1 MVAETS
7 GEPFF
12 TVQVLLTLLICLVL
26 AAAAI
31 LVVIWLQH
39 RLRDRQLAQQRAQ
52 QEGTIDRLLSSFGE
66 DKDELAREH
75 QAQLAEREAR
85 ITALERENGRLRDR
99 LTSSGIAGLFGGGR
113 REVLSALLL
122 ENEQLHELLTQ
133 KQEQMREMMGDLTQ
147 RLMDRL
153 DEQTRESAQAV
164 RYKQALLSAFLQQ
177 QETRQLLD
185 RLIADGQVRPE
196 SAGTPEEA

>member
-52 QEGTIDRLLSSFGE
+52 QEGTIDRLLSSFGD

-164 RYKQALLSAFLQQ
+164 RYTQALLSAFLQQ

>member
-1 MVAETS
+1 MIAETS

-12 TVQVLLTLLICLVL
+12 TVQVLVTLLICLVL
-26 AAAAI
+26 AAVAI
-31 LVVIWLQH
+31 LVTTWLQR

-52 QEGTIDRLLSSFGE
+52 QEGTIDRLLSSFGD

-85 ITALERENGRLRDR
+85 IAALERENGRLRDR

-196 SAGTPEEA
+196 SASTPEET

>member
-52 QEGTIDRLLSSFGE
+52 QEGTIDRLLSSFGD